1 MTVIGSIDQLR
12 GNAHATGSFANAAF
26 EHMAHIELAGNLSHI
41 YGFSFEG
48 ERGITRHNVQRRN
61 VAQIGDDIFADSI
74 AEIFLLG
81 VATHVG
87 ERQYADGETAYLTCG
102 SVRRRSS
109 SRPIITLCLT
119 EFCRRF

>member
-1 MTVIGSIDQLR
+1 
-12 GNAHATGSFANAAF
+12 
-26 EHMAHIELAGNLSHI
+26 MAHIELAGNLSHI
-41 YGFSFEG
+41 HWFTFEG

-61 VAQIGDDIFADSI
+61 VAQISDDIFADSI

-87 ERQYADGETAYLTCG
+87 ARQYADGETASLTG
-102 SVRRRSS
+102 GFVRRPPS

-119 EFCRRF
+119 EFCRGF